1 MHDSIMDMLFDH
13 EHRFTGIFR
22 VVPASFQVQ
31 RVQVQIL
38 NNHTSGVTQHDI
50 KPYLHNLTDQVN
62 WTININ
68 DGSWQQAC

>member
-1 MHDSIMDMLFDH
+1 MNDSIMDMLSDH

-22 VVPASFQVQ
+22 VVPASF
-31 RVQVQIL
+31 QVQIL

-62 WTININ
+62 
-68 DGSWQQAC
+68 

>member
-1 MHDSIMDMLFDH
+1 MGTIQRIW
-13 EHRFTGIFR
+13 HRCTGIFR

-62 WTININ
+62 
-68 DGSWQQAC
+68 